1 MTQKLSQTQGAVR
14 QRRLRERRRHGFTRV
29 IAVEVDATDAVALRA
44 AGFIHQGES
53 AQDALPIALKRL
65 VASIRDASGFGARS

>member
-14 QRRLRERRRHGFTRV
+14 QRRLRERRRRGHTRV
-29 IAVEVDATDAVALRA
+29 IGVEIDATTAVALRA
-44 AGFIHQGES
+44 AGFLKPGES